1 MEFFNFVLI
10 FTAGFLVLRRPDRET
25 LAFRLLLLCAALTA
39 FLFFVGSRGSVLPP
53 FNY

>member
-1 MEFFNFVLI
+1 MEFLNFVLI
-10 FTAGFLVLRRPDRET
+10 FTTGLLVLRRPDKEA
-25 LAFRLLLLCAALTA
+25 LAFRLLLFCAALTV

>member
-1 MEFFNFVLI
+1 MEFFNFALI
-10 FTAGFLVLRRPDRET
+10 FTTGFIVLRRPEKEA